1 MALDPRIE
9 GFDADAFRDGIG
21 IAMAV
26 GMPPELEDQP
36 TFVTPAPVVD
46 TGVDR
51 DESGVAFDWTAPRT
65 KDGEDT
71 NTQVPAAVEYFDMDG
86 QLANFGSMSASKVVL
101 TLLDRDYELVKGFS
115 YVIIGGNKYTYERT
129 EPPIG
134 MVDVA
139 IWRIHCRTDDEG

>member
-9 GFDADAFRDGIG
+9 GFDSEAFREGIH
-21 IAMAV
+21 IAMSV
-26 GMPPELEDQP
+26 GLPPELSDQP

-51 DESGVAFDWTAPRT
+51 DESGVAFDWQEPRT
-65 KDGEDT
+65 KAAADT
-71 NTQVPAAVEYFDMDG
+71 ATQVPAAIEYFDADG
-86 QLANFGSMSASKVVL
+86 QLANFGSMSASKVVI
-101 TLLDRDYELVKGFS
+101 TLLDEDYELVKGFS

-129 EPPIG
+129 EPPLG